1 MKKENITLT
10 TTVLQKR
17 EIYLTDLDDDKVMMD
32 LDTGNYYALN
42 SIGASIWEGIEN
54 PITVEN
60 LVQNL
65 LKEYDVSQTVCEE
78 QVLAYLQKLYNAD
91 LVAVIA

>member
-1 MKKENITLT
+1 MKNEIITST
-10 TTVLQKR
+10 TIVVQKR

-42 SIGASIWEGIEN
+42 SIGASIWEGIEV
-54 PITVEN
+54 PTTVEE
-60 LVQNL
+60 LIQNL
-65 LKEYDVSQTVCEE
+65 LKEYDVTRSVCEE
-78 QVLAYLQKLYNAD
+78 QVISYLQKLYDAD